1 NKRLVPTAEG
11 GCKVPDMANLCLSIE
26 HRIFD
31 GQQAGKF
38 LRDVK
43 DNLAK
48 YNADSY
54 VY

>member
-1 NKRLVPTAEG
+1 MV
-11 GCKVPDMANLCLSIE
+11 NLCLSID
-26 HRIFD
+26 HRILD

-48 YNADSY
+48 YNADTD